1 MGAIVAG
8 GAADL
13 DGRLQI
19 GDEITHINGRSVLD
33 ASHRDVISL
42 MGTASA
48 QGEVVLSIRRKM
60 PMPGVSLSCVCVCVG
75 GGGVWVCACV
85 PAPSFAGPALPCLCR
100 CSFCVDLWSMYM

>member
-19 GDEITHINGRSVLD
+19 GDEIAYINGRSVLD
-33 ASHRDVISL
+33 ASHHDVLGL

-48 QGEVVLSIRRKM
+48 QGELVLSIQRMM
-60 PMPGVSLSCVCVCVG
+60 PMPGVCLSLCVCVCVYMTC
-75 GGGVWVCACV
+75 VCACV
-85 PAPSFAGPALPCLCR
+85 R
-100 CSFCVDLWSMYM
+100 TCVRVCVCVCVHVHVSVRAFVRA